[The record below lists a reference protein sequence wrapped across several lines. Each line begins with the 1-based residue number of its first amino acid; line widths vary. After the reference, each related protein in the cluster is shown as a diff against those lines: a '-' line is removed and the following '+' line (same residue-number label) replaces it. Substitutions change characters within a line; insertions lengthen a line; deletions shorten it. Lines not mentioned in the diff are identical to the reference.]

1 MINYSDYCVEK
12 VNNFREFYK
21 RIKNYRDLIAFIDN
35 DVEITYSE
43 FCDDIDKAI
52 EWLSSDS
59 EYILINVKNKYLFSV
74 AYFATILSGNIA
86 CLTPCSEEILYCYS
100 KFKFGYILTDP
111 LMKEALSKG
120 RRNLVK
126 LKSANKIITVLCSSG
141 TTDKPKAIALTETNI
156 LSDLIAGMEKYEF
169 PEGGVY
175 VSILPYY
182 HAYGLVC
189 DLLAPLYSSSTIC
202 LTDDLYNFFTAL
214 KKYNPTALNLTPSII
229 ELIIQR
235 LSQCKK
241 KEEVVGSRLKKILSG
256 GAGTA
261 KNLCERM
268 KKYDINIYGCYG
280 LSECSPCVS
289 VNRDNYYMYG
299 SAGIPLD
306 CNKVNIDGSG
316 RIVVKGTN
324 VMAGYLDVEGN
335 LIEELNGEY
344 ITNDIGCLVDGLFFV
359 LGRQDDIIVLP
370 SGEKILPANI
380 EYKINSIEGVQESI
394 VYLQDGVLTALIV
407 CGDDTIKTDI
417 EKTIRGN
424 IFENNKI
431 RRIIFSDQSLLRN
444 NMGKL
449 KRDKYGEKNNI

>member
-1 MINYSDYCVEK
+1 MINYSDYYVEK
-12 VNNFREFYK
+12 VNNFREFYE
-21 RIKNYRDLIAFIDN
+21 RIKNYGDRIAFVDN
-35 DVEITYSE
+35 EVEITYSE
-43 FCDDIDKAI
+43 FCDDIDRAI
-52 EWLSSDS
+52 EWLSQDS
-59 EYILINVKNKYLFSV
+59 EYVLINVKNKYLFSV
-74 AYFATILSGNIA
+74 AYFSTILSGNIA

-100 KFKFGYILTDP
+100 KFKFGYILTDS
-111 LMKEALSKG
+111 LMKEVLNKG
-120 RRNLVK
+120 KRNSVK

-169 PEGGVY
+169 AEGGVY

-202 LTDDLYNFFTAL
+202 LTYDLYNFFTAL

-235 LSQCKK
+235 LRQFGK
-241 KEEVVGSRLKKILSG
+241 KEDVVGGRLRKILSG
-256 GAGTA
+256 GAGTS
-261 KNLCERM
+261 KNLCESM
-268 KKYDINIYGCYG
+268 QKYDINIYGCYG

-299 SAGIPLD
+299 SAGIPLG
-306 CNKVNIDGSG
+306 CNEVDIDYLG
-316 RIVVKGTN
+316 RIVVKGSN

-335 LIEELNGEY
+335 LIEEQNGEY
-344 ITNDIGCLVDGLFFV
+344 LTNDIGCLVDGFLFV

-370 SGEKILPANI
+370 SGEKIFPGNI
-380 EYKINSIEGVQESI
+380 ECEINSIEGVQESI

-407 CGDDTIKTDI
+407 CRDDMVKTNV

-424 IFENNKI
+424 TFENNKI
-431 RRIIFSDQSLLRN
+431 RRIIFSDQSLLKN
-444 NMGKL
+444 NLGKL
-449 KRDKYGEKNNI
+449 KRNEYGEKYNI